1 MPAVSPPIFLMFAGP
16 NGSGKSTITQA
27 FRDRGLFPAN
37 YVNADEIAKTLLGSS
52 AEIGYQ
58 AAQMAEVQRQELMRQ
73 KQSLAFE
80 TVMSHPSK
88 LALLEQAKLLG
99 YQVILVFVGTNNPQI
114 NVERVAL
121 RVQQGGHDV
130 PIDKIIA
137 RYHRTL
143 QLLPRAVELANTA
156 YIFDNTQT
164 AELILQVGNGLQNIR
179 QAIPKWVETGLIL
192 PCAERLL
199 ARQAIESFARA
210 RNLKLE
216 FASLV
221 KANYVGEIMMQDS
234 LTSRRLYQQYY
245 GLQLVNGKSI
255 AHDLSTIELPQPS
268 ASIIEI
274 SYDNGIATIRS

>member
-1 MPAVSPPIFLMFAGP
+1 MRELSPPIFLMFAGP

-52 AEIGYQ
+52 EEIGYQ
-58 AAQMAEVQRQELMRQ
+58 AAQMAEVQRQELMRRR
-73 KQSLAFE
+73 QSLAFE

-88 LALLEQAKLLG
+88 LALLEQAQLLG

-130 PIDKIIA
+130 PTDKVIA

-143 QLLPRAVELANTA
+143 QLLPRALELANTA

-164 AELILQVGNGLQNIR
+164 AELILQVVDGLQDIR
-179 QAIPKWVETGLIL
+179 QPVPRWIETGLIL
-192 PCAERLL
+192 PCSERLS
-199 ARQAIESFARA
+199 ARQALKSFADDL
-210 RNLKLE
+210 NLELE

-221 KANYVGEIMMQDS
+221 KASYVGKIVMLD
-234 LTSRRLYQQYY
+234 RYY
-245 GLQLVNGKSI
+245 GLQLVDGKSI
-255 AHDLSTIELPQPS
+255 VHDLSTIKLPQPS
-268 ASIIEI
+268 ASIIEV
-274 SYDNGIATIRS
+274 SYENGVATIRS

>member
-1 MPAVSPPIFLMFAGP
+1 MAAVSPPIFLMFAGP

-37 YVNADEIAKTLLGSS
+37 YVNADEIAKTLVGSS
-52 AEIGYQ
+52 EEIGYQ
-58 AAQMAEVQRQELMRQ
+58 AAQMAEVQRQELMRRR
-73 KQSLAFE
+73 QSLAFE

-88 LALLEQAKLLG
+88 LALLEQSRLLG

-130 PIDKIIA
+130 PNDKVIA

-143 QLLPRAVELANTA
+143 QLLPRAVELANTV

-164 AELILQVGNGLQNIR
+164 AELILQVVDGLQDIR
-179 QAIPKWVETGLIL
+179 QSIPSWIEMGLIL
-192 PCAERLL
+192 PCAERVL
-199 ARQAIESFARA
+199 ARQAIKSFADDG
-210 RNLKLE
+210 NLELE

-221 KANYVGEIMMQDS
+221 KASYVGEIVMLD
-234 LTSRRLYQQYY
+234 RYY
-245 GLQLVNGKSI
+245 GLQLVDGKPI
-255 AHDLSTIELPQPS
+255 VHDLSTIKLPQPS

-274 SYDNGIATIRS
+274 SYENGVATIRS

>member
-1 MPAVSPPIFLMFAGP
+1 MRELSPPIFLMFAGP

-52 AEIGYQ
+52 EEIGYQ
-58 AAQMAEVQRQELMRQ
+58 AAQMAEVQRQELMRRR
-73 KQSLAFE
+73 QSLAFE

-88 LALLEQAKLLG
+88 LALLEQAQLLG

-130 PIDKIIA
+130 PTDKVIA

-143 QLLPRAVELANTA
+143 QLLPRALELANTA

-164 AELILQVGNGLQNIR
+164 AELILQVVDGLQDIR
-179 QAIPKWVETGLIL
+179 QPVPRWIETGLIL
-192 PCAERLL
+192 PCSERLS
-199 ARQAIESFARA
+199 ARQALKSFADDSLSERLRQ
-210 RNLKLE
+210 RNLELE

-221 KANYVGEIMMQDS
+221 KASYVGKIVMLD
-234 LTSRRLYQQYY
+234 RYY
-245 GLQLVNGKSI
+245 GLQLVDGKSI
-255 AHDLSTIELPQPS
+255 VHDLSTIKLPQPS
-268 ASIIEI
+268 ASIIEV
-274 SYDNGIATIRS
+274 SYENGVATIRS

>member
-16 NGSGKSTITQA
+16 NGSGKSTITEA

-52 AEIGYQ
+52 EEIGYQ

-73 KQSLAFE
+73 RQSLAFE

-130 PIDKIIA
+130 LTDKIIA

-143 QLLPRAVELANTA
+143 QLLPRAVELANTV

-164 AELILQVGNGLQNIR
+164 AELILQVVDGLQNIR
-179 QAIPKWVETGLIL
+179 QAIPKWIETGLIL

-221 KANYVGEIMMQDS
+221 KASYVGEMMM
-234 LTSRRLYQQYY
+234 LNRYY
-245 GLQLVNGKSI
+245 GLQLVNGKSV
-255 AHDLSTIELPQPS
+255 AHDLSIIKLPQPS

-274 SYDNGIATIRS
+274 TYDNGTASIRS

>member
-1 MPAVSPPIFLMFAGP
+1 MRELSPPIFLMFAGP

-27 FRDRGLFPAN
+27 FRDRGLFPSN

-52 AEIGYQ
+52 EEIGYQ
-58 AAQMAEVQRQELMRQ
+58 AAQMAEVQRQELMRRR
-73 KQSLAFE
+73 QSLAFE

-88 LALLEQAKLLG
+88 LALLEQASLLG

-130 PIDKIIA
+130 PTDKVIA

-143 QLLPRAVELANTA
+143 QLLPKAVELANTA

-164 AELILQVGNGLQNIR
+164 AELILQMVDGLQDIR
-179 QAIPKWVETGLIL
+179 QPVPRWIETGLIL
-192 PCAERLL
+192 PCAERVS
-199 ARQAIESFARA
+199 ARQALKSFADDL
-210 RNLKLE
+210 NLELE

-221 KANYVGEIMMQDS
+221 KASYVGKIVMLD
-234 LTSRRLYQQYY
+234 RYY
-245 GLQLVNGKSI
+245 GLQLVDGKSI
-255 AHDLSTIELPQPS
+255 VHDLSTIKLPQPS

-274 SYDNGIATIRS
+274 SYENGVATIR